1 MAKRNPLAL
10 AEVELRQC
18 ALAYPESVE
27 EFPWGHRAVKVK
39 GKIFVTIGVTDG
51 ELGVTVKLPLSGR
64 VALLMPFA
72 EPTHYGMGKHGWV
85 TARFAACDEVPVE
98 MLREWIDESFRA
110 VAPKKLVARLDA
122 EQ

>member
-1 MAKRNPLAL
+1 MAKRNPLAR
-10 AEVELRQC
+10 AEAELRQC

-51 ELGVTVKLPLSGR
+51 VLGVTVKLPLSGR

-85 TARFAACDEVPVE
+85 TARFAAGDEVPVE